1 MSPHDIN
8 GMVRPQD
15 SNGSASSTLERM
27 SSLEADSPDANSEMC
42 NRAVQRHKA
51 QLKTDAQLA
60 AAAPDDE
67 AKRQLTEC
75 YESGGSCNE
84 LLATVCRVYG
94 ERNVF
99 GLQRRRRRGVQLHHI
114 RTAVGAHR
122 DACDR
127 CVCRIRYECD
137 CKGLTLCMSSL
148 HLSSAMWPFPWC
160 YAYIFRHAG
169 DCLVCHTRWVCSS
182 HVWWRQALLR
192 RTC

>member
-8 GMVRPQD
+8 GMIRPQD
-15 SNGSASSTLERM
+15 SNGSTSSTLERM
-27 SSLEADSPDANSEMC
+27 SSLEADSPDANSDMC
-42 NRAVQRHKA
+42 NRAVQRHMA

-99 GLQRRRRRGVQLHHI
+99 GYSVGGAAEFSYITYAQLWERIETLATGV
-114 RTAVGAHR
+114 
-122 DACDR
+122 
-127 CVCRIRYECD
+127 YPEP
-137 CKGLTLCMSSL
+137 
-148 HLSSAMWPFPWC
+148 AMM
-160 YAYIFRHAG
+160 
-169 DCLVCHTRWVCSS
+169 
-182 HVWWRQALLR
+182 
-192 RTC
+192 